1 MVIEIYWTK
10 TDPNNDKIL
19 VLITRLS
26 KIDKNKKS
34 ALATVQ
40 LGRGNRT
47 QTLINTKGR
56 DTNHSYVEVLKILN
70 TCVSRN

>member
-26 KIDKNKKS
+26 KIDKTKKS

-47 QTLINTKGR
+47 QNLINTKGR
-56 DTNHSYVEVLKILN
+56 DTNHSYVEVLN
-70 TCVSRN
+70 PD